1 MIRFATRIGVALT
14 VCGALAGP
22 AHATGDPA
30 AGKAKFETCTG
41 CHSIPGYTNAYPT
54 YRVPRLGGQHYDY
67 VVSALKAYQS
77 GERQHPTMHAN
88 SSSLSE
94 QDIQNIAAYLA
105 SSGTPKFADTPNPA
119 RGNVSAGKKKS
130 VACVACHG
138 PDGNGPIPLY
148 PRLAGQHEDYLL
160 KVLQD
165 YKSGKRS
172 NAVMKGIV
180 LPLSEQ
186 DIADLAAYFASQPKG
201 VVVMGQD

>member
-1 MIRFATRIGVALT
+1 MIRFASRLGVALT

-22 AHATGDPA
+22 AHAAGDPA

-54 YRVPRLGGQHYDY
+54 YRVPRLGGQHHDY
-67 VVSALKAYQS
+67 IVSALKAYQS

-88 SSSLSE
+88 STSLSE

-105 SSGTPKFADTPNPA
+105 SSGTAKFADDPNPV
-119 RGNVSAGKKKS
+119 RGNINAGKKKS

-138 PDGNGPIPLY
+138 PDGNGPIALY
-148 PRLAGQHEDYLL
+148 PRLAGQHEDYLV
-160 KVLQD
+160 KVLHD
-165 YKSGKRS
+165 YKSGKRN

-180 LPLSEQ
+180 LPLTEQ

>member
-1 MIRFATRIGVALT
+1 MIRFALRVGVALT
-14 VCGALAGP
+14 ACGALAG
-22 AHATGDPA
+22 AAQAAGDPA

-54 YRVPRLGGQHYDY
+54 YRVPRLGGQHPDY
-67 VVSALKAYQS
+67 IVSALKAYQS

-105 SSGTPKFADTPNPA
+105 SSATATFADDPNPV
-119 RGNVSAGKKKS
+119 RGNIGAGKKKS

-148 PRLAGQHEDYLL
+148 PRLAGQHEDYLV

-165 YKSGKRS
+165 YKSGKRN

-180 LPLSEQ
+180 LPLTEQ
-186 DIADLAAYFASQPKG
+186 DIVDLAAYFASQPKG